1 MGVWYENFDYDRNPF
16 VVRPDEKTFV
26 GYRDII
32 KKVAEGIAS
41 EDVIIIRG
49 ETGSGKTTLLKYL
62 FSKIRHPLTPI
73 YYNAIEEKFDMKKI
87 TGDKKGF
94 LETVLNLQKE
104 RKKNIILLVDEAHKL
119 RDEEIERIKAGYDSG
134 VFRSLIIATTEPLEN
149 LPRSLVDRATTI
161 LELRAMTTD
170 EAWSMIEQRLN
181 GMPNPFQKE
190 SLDLIVRYANGNP
203 RRIFKTCELVLK
215 ELPVKYSDLPTYI
228 LPEHVSEILGINNND
243 EQVKVE
249 EKTEKT
255 SEEHEEYEIED
266 IDLGSDLLNSL
277 SPLQKR
283 IIHALKEGP
292 LTYDELEKKVGAKRS
307 TLAKQISRLSMSS
320 DPELLMKKGITRP
333 LVEKVGTNGS
343 TKIKLT
349 EYAKSLL
356 EPVEIVEEKEE
367 EIKPSIPE
375 IDLSRIT
382 II

>member
-1 MGVWYENFDYDRNPF
+1 MLGHILKWINGQERTK
-16 VVRPDEKTFV
+16 E
-26 GYRDII
+26 RD
-32 KKVAEGIAS
+32 
-41 EDVIIIRG
+41 
-49 ETGSGKTTLLKYL
+49 
-62 FSKIRHPLTPI
+62 
-73 YYNAIEEKFDMKKI
+73 
-87 TGDKKGF
+87 TGDMPTCPVCGSIKIQYSNEYREYF
-94 LETVLNLQKE
+94 CQ
-104 RKKNIILLVDEAHKL
+104 AHKL

-203 RRIFKTCELVLK
+203 RRILKTCELVLK

-277 SPLQKR
+277 SPL
-283 IIHALKEGP
+283 HLKISNASLNSSLYFRSLAGSSFP
-292 LTYDELEKKVGAKRS
+292 NLLQSLTNHTVLFKKLEFIWVFQ
-307 TLAKQISRLSMSS
+307 L
-320 DPELLMKKGITRP
+320 
-333 LVEKVGTNGS
+333 
-343 TKIKLT
+343 
-349 EYAKSLL
+349 
-356 EPVEIVEEKEE
+356 
-367 EIKPSIPE
+367 
-375 IDLSRIT
+375 
-382 II
+382 